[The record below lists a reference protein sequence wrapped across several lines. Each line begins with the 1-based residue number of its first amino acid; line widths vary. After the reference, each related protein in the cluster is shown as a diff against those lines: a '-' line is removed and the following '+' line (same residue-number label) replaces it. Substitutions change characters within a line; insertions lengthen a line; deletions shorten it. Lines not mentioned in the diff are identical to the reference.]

1 MLIYSVMKQEI
12 EWVIESFLKDWFRNT
27 DSFRNILVLPIDTT
41 LFVDGTKI
49 DKAIVNIMS
58 KM

>member
-1 MLIYSVMKQEI
+1 MKQEI
-12 EWVIESFLKDWFRNT
+12 EWVIESFPQTT
-27 DSFRNILVLPIDTT
+27 DSETLIHSGTVQLPIDTT

-49 DKAIVNIMS
+49 DKTIVNIMS